1 MIDRGIVEP
10 SRSPWASNIVL
21 VTKKDGRVRFCVDY
35 RKLNDVTLKDAYP
48 IPRVDDCL
56 EALSGAK
63 WFSSMDLN
71 TGFWQIGMADED
83 KEKTAFL
90 TSMGLYQFTVMPFG
104 LVNAPSTFER
114 LMEDV
119 LRKLQWQE
127 CLVYIDDIISISS
140 DFEEGLQR
148 LERIFLRL
156 QDANMKL
163 KPSKCILFQ
172 KKVNFLGHIVSE
184 CGISTDPIKVE
195 AVQTWPRPRTPKQ
208 VRSFLGLCSYYRRFV
223 QGFAD
228 IARPLH
234 KLCEKGAK
242 FVWTEECDS
251 SFENLKQRLCTSP
264 ILAYPISGLPF
275 ILDTDASHAA
285 VGAVL
290 SQVQEDAERVISYMS
305 RAMNVHESSY
315 CITRKELLAVI
326 TALRSFHSYLYGQE
340 VLLRTDNSAVSWMK
354 NLKRPTGQTARW
366 LEELGTYNLQVI
378 HRPGKSHS
386 NADALSRRPCKSCER
401 QESINQEAIIQESV
415 EEEKSDIQEPKCDT
429 VRVTSEEMNT
439 SRNQAILEGWD
450 PMSLRQKQLEDENI
464 QPIISAFDDTGTR
477 PPWDKV
483 SSGSSILKTLWRQW
497 DRLELIEGVL
507 YRIFHEEDKTSKQI
521 IVPKDLHGNVIKHFH
536 DIPSAGHLGAEK
548 TQSRLSRSFYWPNMT
563 ETISSYCK
571 TCDKC
576 SARNPPN
583 KSRRA
588 PLGQYL
594 VGEPMERI
602 AVDILGPLP
611 VTAKGNRYVLVIC
624 DLFTKWTEAFAIPNQ
639 EASTV
644 ARVMID
650 EFICRFGTPLQIHS
664 DQGRTFESQIF
675 QGMCELLQIDK
686 TRTTSQRPQANGCV
700 ERFNRTLG
708 AMLTKYAENEQKK
721 WDEYLPQLMMGY
733 RSSTHSSTNAT
744 PNLLM
749 LGRNVMMPMDAVIP
763 RSQEHNSSIIENE
776 RENYIRELQTTLTKA
791 HQITRKHLKKSS
803 DYQKKHYDIKSSK
816 RSLEIGQAVW
826 LYDATR
832 KVGVCH
838 KLTSK
843 WKGPYLV
850 VKKIDDLT
858 YMISCN
864 VSLVPRGAPI
874 QENSRSQGPHKDCAS
889 ESRRDEEEKLREQ
902 EREEEVREQERITAE
917 TEEEHEK
924 KEKERQEQ
932 RDEENRQAEKRDREA
947 ERKIEE
953 ASFMKKLEEATLRD
967 AKKKLEKEERSRET
981 PTQSSVERA
990 KKLLSLGC
998 MPLFP
1003 AARREWDEDE
1013 AIEISTDPSIRWPPT
1028 SWRDL
1033 DEEEKLTAWVSASAF
1048 LEAKSGRPLMT
1059 NRGNLLDKYSILAL
1073 PGTLVTKGKS
1083 HSYLRLENFNVIRN
1097 IAIGKIVG
1105 REAYEY
1111 LKIYE
1116 EASKARNTDV
1126 DWLVEKS
1133 NDIPLRLLSSSEEA
1147 RSVINS
1153 EEDS

>member
-1 MIDRGIVEP
+1 MVKAKENVIIPAQSGILLAVQIEESEELGPLAYFEGEQEVDRSRGTVIVPGIVNTKGNVVINIINTSDTPSEVKTNQLVGKCEPYEEKLETERVAKIQENKSTERQPRQLGEHLKELLERSSEHLNETERLKVETLLLKYQNVFSRSSEDIGRTNRVVHRINTGTAIPIRQATRRLPIGKREIEKKELQKMIDRGIVEP

-119 LRKLQWQE
+119 LRGLQWQE

-184 CGISTDPIKVE
+184 CSISTDPIKVE

-264 ILAYPISGLPF
+264 ILAYPIPGLPF

-305 RAMNVHESSY
+305 IAMNVHERSY

-401 QESINQEAIIQESV
+401 QESINQEAIIQESA

-464 QPIISAFDDTGTR
+464 QPIISAFDGTGTR

-483 SSGSSILKTLWRQW
+483 SSCSSILKTLWRQW

-521 IVPKDLHGNVIKHFH
+521 IVPKDLQGNVIKHFH

-548 TQSRLSRSFYWPNMT
+548 TQSRISRSFYWPNMT

-763 RSQEHNSSIIENE
+763 RPPEPNSSIIENE
-776 RENYIRELQTTLTKA
+776 REHYIRELQTKLTKA
-791 HQITRKHLKKSS
+791 HETTRKHLKKSS

-826 LYDATR
+826 LYEATR

-843 WKGPYLV
+843 WKGPYVV

-858 YMISCN
+858 YM
-864 VSLVPRGAPI
+864 V
-874 QENSRSQGPHKDCAS
+874 K
-889 ESRRDEEEKLREQ
+889 
-902 EREEEVREQERITAE
+902 
-917 TEEEHEK
+917 
-924 KEKERQEQ
+924 
-932 RDEENRQAEKRDREA
+932 
-947 ERKIEE
+947 
-953 ASFMKKLEEATLRD
+953 
-967 AKKKLEKEERSRET
+967 RSRK
-981 PTQSSVERA
+981 QLA
-990 KKLLSLGC
+990 KAYHIDRLLPYKGHN
-998 MPLFP
+998 FP
-1003 AARREWDEDE
+1003 KWF
-1013 AIEISTDPSIRWPPT
+1013 T
-1028 SWRDL
+1028 
-1033 DEEEKLTAWVSASAF
+1033 
-1048 LEAKSGRPLMT
+1048 KSG
-1059 NRGNLLDKYSILAL
+1059 
-1073 PGTLVTKGKS
+1073 
-1083 HSYLRLENFNVIRN
+1083 
-1097 IAIGKIVG
+1097 
-1105 REAYEY
+1105 
-1111 LKIYE
+1111 
-1116 EASKARNTDV
+1116 
-1126 DWLVEKS
+1126 
-1133 NDIPLRLLSSSEEA
+1133 
-1147 RSVINS
+1147 
-1153 EEDS
+1153 